1 MSRSRSQTSAPPP
14 PCYALVPPGLE
25 TIAAEEIETD
35 LGGEVKK
42 TSSDIVVFRLPE
54 IDERVLQLRTT
65 EDVFLL
71 AWGSDQLTHRAE
83 DLDNIRRWTARE
95 ADWPALLRIHH
106 LLRPKP
112 KGRPTYHLVA
122 QMEGQH
128 GYLRKDARKALA
140 QGLGSTVPASWRP
153 AEEKAAVE
161 FWLTIHGATAVC
173 GLRLSDRTMRHRT
186 YKLEHRP
193 ASLRPTIAAAMIR
206 LAEIGPRHIVLDPMC
221 GAGTLLAER
230 LAAAQQIRA
239 GCAPVWGGDVDFS
252 AVRAAAV
259 NLRRLGPALLAQWDA
274 ARLPLASASVD
285 RIVSNPPFGKQLS
298 SPDAVGPLYHAMLR
312 EYDRVLRPGGV
323 AVLIVS
329 AAAVLRSA
337 ARAVGW
343 KARRQLSIRVLGQP
357 AVITVWRKQES

>member
-1 MSRSRSQTSAPPP
+1 MSRSRSQTSAAPPA
-14 PCYALVPPGLE
+14 CYALVHPGLE

-42 TSSDIVVFRLPE
+42 TGSGIVVFRLPE

-83 DLDNIRRWTARE
+83 DLDSIRRWTARG

-106 LLRPKP
+106 ALRPKP

-122 QMEGQH
+122 QMEGRH
-128 GYLRKDARKALA
+128 GYLRKDACKALA
-140 QGLGSTVPASWRP
+140 QGLAGTVPESWRP
-153 AEEKAAVE
+153 VEENAAVE

-206 LAEIGPRHIVLDPMC
+206 LAEIGPRHVVLDPMC

-230 LAAAQQIRA
+230 LMVAQQMRG

-274 ARLPLASASVD
+274 TRLPLVSATVD
-285 RIVSNPPFGKQLS
+285 RLVSNPPFGKQLS

-329 AAAVLRSA
+329 AAAALRSA
-337 ARAVGW
+337 TRAVGW
-343 KARRQLSIRVLGQP
+343 KAHRQLSLRVLGQS
-357 AVITVWRKQES
+357 AVITVWRKPES